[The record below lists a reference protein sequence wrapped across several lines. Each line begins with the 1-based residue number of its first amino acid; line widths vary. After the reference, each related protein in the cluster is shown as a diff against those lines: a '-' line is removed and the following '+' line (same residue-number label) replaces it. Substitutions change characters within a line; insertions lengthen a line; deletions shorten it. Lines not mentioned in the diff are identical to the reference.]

1 MEKSKINIL
10 KLSMLLLL
18 LVQRL
23 RLSNKIPEVEEM
35 VEDLEVEEEEVGAII
50 SIGEVELD
58 IHRHTKDSRT
68 REGRNSISKINIEE
82 EVEVEDVVVEAIIH
96 SSGIKRTTKIA
107 PMISMSFRRKARN
120 NTTIRE
126 EDVVTSED
134 EELEVKEVSSEVVVE
149 VAEDFNRRRTMSN
162 QKLQYNMILN
172 QPQMSLFT
180 KRSEQEAKSKLISET
195 LRLHY
200 SINNR
205 NPMG

>member
-10 KLSMLLLL
+10 KWRILLLL
-18 LVQRL
+18 LVQKL
-23 RLSNKIPEVEEM
+23 RLNSKMQEVEGM
-35 VEDLEVEEEEVGAII
+35 VEDIEVEEEGVGAII
-50 SIGEVELD
+50 LIGEEELD
-58 IHRHTKDSRT
+58 THLHTKDNRI

-134 EELEVKEVSSEVVVE
+134 EE
-149 VAEDFNRRRTMSN
+149 
-162 QKLQYNMILN
+162 
-172 QPQMSLFT
+172 
-180 KRSEQEAKSKLISET
+180 
-195 LRLHY
+195 
-200 SINNR
+200 
-205 NPMG
+205 

>member
-1 MEKSKINIL
+1 MRISRKIIGKNKIQMLKSKKIKSKLMEKSKINIL
-10 KLSMLLLL
+10 KWSMLLLL

-35 VEDLEVEEEEVGAII
+35 VEDLEVGEEGLEAII

-68 REGRNSISKINIEE
+68 REDRNSIFKINIEE

-134 EELEVKEVSSEVVVE
+134 EE
-149 VAEDFNRRRTMSN
+149 
-162 QKLQYNMILN
+162 
-172 QPQMSLFT
+172 
-180 KRSEQEAKSKLISET
+180 
-195 LRLHY
+195 
-200 SINNR
+200 
-205 NPMG
+205 